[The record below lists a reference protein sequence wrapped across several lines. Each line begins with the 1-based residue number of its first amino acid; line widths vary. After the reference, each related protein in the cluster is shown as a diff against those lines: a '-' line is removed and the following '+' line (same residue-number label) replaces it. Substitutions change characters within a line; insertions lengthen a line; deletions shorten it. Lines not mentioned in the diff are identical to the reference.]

1 MGSFLIADMLNAQ
14 TKAEATKIPSAHFRT
29 EDISIKRMYRN
40 KENRYNLEN
49 IESLKSNIKTVGLRQ
64 NLEVIYAP
72 CEQGD
77 YRILSGERRW
87 LALNML
93 VDEGCKEYEI
103 VTCKVSC
110 PQDEDMERLELM
122 ATNSYR
128 EKNNEDLLMEVKEAT
143 ATFRNLKERG
153 QNVPG
158 YDLQSGRIRDIVAS
172 FLGLSKTKVA
182 QIECINNNLFE
193 RLKSLLKQDKIPFSV
208 AYEAAGLNSELQVKV
223 VRKYYENGKVTLKDI
238 KEIKQ
243 EYEEKNIPG
252 QIEMDIPAPD
262 QEEKAAVQM
271 PTFTMMQP
279 EDGQTGN
286 IKESV
291 DNVKTEADSIKEKA
305 DTALPAKKE
314 YAWGV
319 REPEGIKQEEPIQEQ
334 KEQREEI
341 KERTVEITGD
351 SVINPL
357 TEIDGIPGQWYKIS
371 DNIVPFPFVP
381 VLVAIDIFFDGNIKT
396 YEGFRT
402 SDENIWRIAVIDK
415 KGDIHTIAT
424 SSQRMMGA
432 KENVAWM
439 RVPEYKEV

>member
-1 MGSFLIADMLNAQ
+1 MGSFSIADMLNAQ

-143 ATFRNLKERG
+143 ATFKNLKERG

-208 AYEAAGLNSELQVKV
+208 AYEAAGLNSQLQVKV

-238 KEIKQ
+238 KDIKR
-243 EYEEKNIPG
+243 EYEEKNILG

-262 QEEKAAVQM
+262 QAENTEVQT
-271 PTFTMMQP
+271 PTFTMIQP
-279 EDGQTGN
+279 EDKQAST

-291 DNVKTEADSIKEKA
+291 DDVKTKIDNTKEKVDA
-305 DTALPAKKE
+305 ALPAKKE
-314 YAWGV
+314 YAWEV
-319 REPEGIKQEEPIQEQ
+319 REPEEIKQEEPIQ
-334 KEQREEI
+334 EQREEI

-351 SVINPL
+351 STINPL
-357 TEIDGIPGQWYKIS
+357 TEIDGIPGQWYKLS

-381 VLVAIDIFFDGNIKT
+381 VLVATNTLNKMSIKVHEAFRLRDDSWVVFGNNKWKA
-396 YEGFRT
+396 GK
-402 SDENIWRIAVIDK
+402 DDK
-415 KGDIHTIAT
+415 KIF
-424 SSQRMMGA
+424 
-432 KENVAWM
+432 AWM
-439 RVPEYKEV
+439 QMPEYKEV

>member
-1 MGSFLIADMLNAQ
+1 MGSFSIADMLNAQ

-208 AYEAAGLNSELQVKV
+208 AYEAAGLNSKLQVKV

-262 QEEKAAVQM
+262 QEEKTAVQM

-279 EDGQTGN
+279 EEEQTG
-286 IKESV
+286 
-291 DNVKTEADSIKEKA
+291 DIKEKA
-305 DTALPAKKE
+305 DTALNAKKE

-319 REPEGIKQEEPIQEQ
+319 REPDEVEQEEPIQEQ
-334 KEQREEI
+334 KEQKELEE
-341 KERTVEITGD
+341 KPAKDTGE
-351 SVINPL
+351 SESFETSSL
-357 TEIDGIPGQWYKIS
+357 SEFDGIPGQWYKLS

-381 VLVAIDIFFDGNIKT
+381 VLVATEILNNSVKVH
-396 YEGFRT
+396 EGFRRPDNT
-402 SDENIWRIAVIDK
+402 WRVAVNNKWRDGEDTVTGGK
-415 KGDIHTIAT
+415 KI
-424 SSQRMMGA
+424 
-432 KENVAWM
+432 VAWM
-439 RVPEYKEV
+439 QMPEYEM

>member
-1 MGSFLIADMLNAQ
+1 MRQMGSFSIADMLNAQ

-252 QIEMDIPAPD
+252 QIEMAIPAPD
-262 QEEKAAVQM
+262 QEEKTEVQA
-271 PTFTMMQP
+271 PTFTMIQP
-279 EDGQTGN
+279 EDKQASI

-291 DNVKTEADSIKEKA
+291 DSVKTEVDDTKEKT
-305 DTALPAKKE
+305 DTVLPVKKE

-319 REPEGIKQEEPIQEQ
+319 REPDEVEQEEPIQEQ
-334 KEQREEI
+334 KEQKELEEEPA
-341 KERTVEITGD
+341 KGTGE
-351 SVINPL
+351 SESFETSSL
-357 TEIDGIPGQWYKIS
+357 SEFDGIPGQWYKLS

-381 VLVAIDIFFDGNIKT
+381 VLVATEILNNSIRVH
-396 YEGFRT
+396 EGFRRPDNT
-402 SDENIWRIAVIDK
+402 WRVATNNKWGDGEDITTGRK
-415 KGDIHTIAT
+415 KI
-424 SSQRMMGA
+424 
-432 KENVAWM
+432 VAWM
-439 RVPEYKEV
+439 QMPEYEM

>member
-1 MGSFLIADMLNAQ
+1 MSKMASFSIADMLNAQ
-14 TKAEATKIPSAHFRT
+14 VKEEVMQTPSAHFRVK
-29 EDISIKRMYRN
+29 DISIKQMYRN
-40 KENRYNLEN
+40 KNNRYNLKK
-49 IESLKSNIKTVGLRQ
+49 IEELSSNIRAIGLRQ
-64 NLEVIYAP
+64 NLEVIYEP
-72 CEQGD
+72 CDKGE
-77 YRILSGERRW
+77 YKLLSGERRW

-93 VDEGCKEYEI
+93 VEQGYKEYEM
-103 VTCKVSC
+103 VTCRVSY
-110 PQDEDMERLELM
+110 PQDPDLEKLELM

-128 EKNNEDLLMEVKEAT
+128 DKENEDILMEVKDAT
-143 ATFRNLKERG
+143 ESFRNLREKGIE
-153 QNVPG
+153 VPG
-158 YDLQSGRIRDIVAS
+158 YNLQSGRIRDIVAS

-262 QEEKAAVQM
+262 QEEKTEVQA
-271 PTFTMMQP
+271 PTFTMIQP
-279 EDGQTGN
+279 EDKQASI

-291 DNVKTEADSIKEKA
+291 DSVKTEVDDIKEKA

-319 REPEGIKQEEPIQEQ
+319 REPEEIKQEEPIQ
-334 KEQREEI
+334 EQREEI

-351 SVINPL
+351 STINPL
-357 TEIDGIPGQWYKIS
+357 TEIDGIPGQWYKLS

-381 VLVAIDIFFDGNIKT
+381 VLVATNTLNKMSIKVHEAFRLRDDSWVVFGNNKWKA
-396 YEGFRT
+396 GK
-402 SDENIWRIAVIDK
+402 DDK
-415 KGDIHTIAT
+415 KIF
-424 SSQRMMGA
+424 
-432 KENVAWM
+432 AWM
-439 RVPEYKEV
+439 RMPEYKEE

>member
-1 MGSFLIADMLNAQ
+1 MGSFSIADMLNAQ

-153 QNVPG
+153 RNVPG

-208 AYEAAGLNSELQVKV
+208 AYEAAGLNSKLQVKV

-238 KEIKQ
+238 KDIKQ

-262 QEEKAAVQM
+262 QEEKTEVQA
-271 PTFTMMQP
+271 PTFTMIQP
-279 EDGQTGN
+279 EDKQASI

-291 DNVKTEADSIKEKA
+291 DSVKTEVDDIKEKA
-305 DTALPAKKE
+305 DIAQPAEKE

-319 REPEGIKQEEPIQEQ
+319 REPEEIKQEEPIQEQ
-334 KEQREEI
+334 REEI
-341 KERTVEITGD
+341 KERTAEITRD
-351 SVINPL
+351 SAINPL
-357 TEIDGIPGQWYKIS
+357 TEIDGIPGRWYKPS
-371 DNIVPFPFVP
+371 DNVVPFPFVP
-381 VLVAIDIFFDGNIKT
+381 VLVATNILNKTRIQVHEAFRLPDDSWVVCGNTKRET
-396 YEGFRT
+396 GK
-402 SDENIWRIAVIDK
+402 DDK
-415 KGDIHTIAT
+415 KIF
-424 SSQRMMGA
+424 
-432 KENVAWM
+432 AWM
-439 RVPEYKEV
+439 QMPEYKEV

>member
-1 MGSFLIADMLNAQ
+1 MGSFSIADMLNAQ

-208 AYEAAGLNSELQVKV
+208 AYEAAGLNSKLQVKV

-238 KEIKQ
+238 KDIKR

-252 QIEMDIPAPD
+252 QIEMAIPAPD
-262 QEEKAAVQM
+262 QEEKTEVQA
-271 PTFTMMQP
+271 PTFTMIP
-279 EDGQTGN
+279 SEDKQASI

-291 DNVKTEADSIKEKA
+291 DSVKTEVDDIKEKT
-305 DTALPAKKE
+305 DTVLPVKKE

-319 REPEGIKQEEPIQEQ
+319 REPEEIKQEERIQDQ

-357 TEIDGIPGQWYKIS
+357 TEIDGIPGQWYKLS
-371 DNIVPFPFVP
+371 DDIVPFPFVP
-381 VLVAIDIFFDGNIKT
+381 VLVATNTLNNMGIKVHEAFRLRDDSWVIFGNNKWKAGKDDRKI
-396 YEGFRT
+396 F
-402 SDENIWRIAVIDK
+402 
-415 KGDIHTIAT
+415 
-424 SSQRMMGA
+424 
-432 KENVAWM
+432 AWM
-439 RVPEYKEV
+439 QMPEYKEV

>member
-1 MGSFLIADMLNAQ
+1 MGSFSIADMLNAQ

-158 YDLQSGRIRDIVAS
+158 YDLKSGRIRDIVAS

-182 QIECINNNLFE
+182 QIECINNNLLE

-279 EDGQTGN
+279 EDEQASA

-319 REPEGIKQEEPIQEQ
+319 REPEGIKQEEPIQKQ
-334 KEQREEI
+334 KEQGEKLEE
-341 KERTVEITGD
+341 KTMEDVD
-351 SVINPL
+351 SSENSETSSL
-357 TEIDGIPGQWYKIS
+357 AEFDGIPGQWYKLS
-371 DNIVPFPFVP
+371 DKIVPFPFVP
-381 VLVAIDIFFDGNIKT
+381 VLVATNVLNNKSIKVHEAFRLPDNSWVVSGNNK
-396 YEGFRT
+396 
-402 SDENIWRIAVIDK
+402 WRAGQDDK
-415 KGDIHTIAT
+415 KIF
-424 SSQRMMGA
+424 
-432 KENVAWM
+432 AWM
-439 RVPEYKEV
+439 QMPEYEM

>member
-1 MGSFLIADMLNAQ
+1 MGSFSIADMLNAQ

-238 KEIKQ
+238 KDIKH

-262 QEEKAAVQM
+262 QEEKTEVQA
-271 PTFTMMQP
+271 PTFTMIQP
-279 EDGQTGN
+279 EDKQASI

-291 DNVKTEADSIKEKA
+291 DSVKTEVDDIKEKA
-305 DTALPAKKE
+305 DIALPAKKE

-319 REPEGIKQEEPIQEQ
+319 REPEEIKQEEPIQ
-334 KEQREEI
+334 EQREEI

-351 SVINPL
+351 STINPL
-357 TEIDGIPGQWYKIS
+357 TEIDGIPGQWYKLS

-381 VLVAIDIFFDGNIKT
+381 VLVATNTLNKMSIKVHEAFRLRDDSWVVFGNNKWKA
-396 YEGFRT
+396 GK
-402 SDENIWRIAVIDK
+402 DDK
-415 KGDIHTIAT
+415 KIF
-424 SSQRMMGA
+424 
-432 KENVAWM
+432 AWM
-439 RVPEYKEV
+439 QMPEYKEV

>member
-1 MGSFLIADMLNAQ
+1 MGSFSIADMLNAQ

-40 KENRYNLEN
+40 KENHYNLEN

-208 AYEAAGLNSELQVKV
+208 AYEAAGLNSQLQVKV

-238 KEIKQ
+238 KDIKQ

-252 QIEMDIPAPD
+252 QIEMAIPAPD
-262 QEEKAAVQM
+262 QEEKTEVQA
-271 PTFTMMQP
+271 PTFTMIQQP
-279 EDGQTGN
+279 EDKQASI

-291 DNVKTEADSIKEKA
+291 DSVKTEVDDIKEKA
-305 DTALPAKKE
+305 DIALPAKKE

-319 REPEGIKQEEPIQEQ
+319 REPEEIKQEEPIQ
-334 KEQREEI
+334 EQREEI
-341 KERTVEITGD
+341 KERTVEIAGD
-351 SVINPL
+351 STINPL
-357 TEIDGIPGQWYKIS
+357 TEIDGIPGQWYKLS

-415 KGDIHTIAT
+415 KGGIHTIAT

-432 KENVAWM
+432 KKNVAWM
-439 RVPEYKEV
+439 RLPEYKEV

>member
-1 MGSFLIADMLNAQ
+1 MGSFSIADMLNAQ

-40 KENRYNLEN
+40 EENRYNLEN

-72 CEQGD
+72 CEHGD

-208 AYEAAGLNSELQVKV
+208 AYEAAGLNSKLQVKV

-252 QIEMDIPAPD
+252 QIEMDIPAPN

-271 PTFTMMQP
+271 PTFIMMQP
-279 EDGQTGN
+279 EEEQTGD

-291 DNVKTEADSIKEKA
+291 DSVKIETDNIKEKA

-319 REPEGIKQEEPIQEQ
+319 REPDDVKQEELIQEQ
-334 KEQREEI
+334 KEQGEEI

-357 TEIDGIPGQWYKIS
+357 TEIDGIPGQWYKLS

-381 VLVAIDIFFDGNIKT
+381 VLVATNTLNNMGIKVHEAVRLRDDSWVFFGNNRWKAGKDDRKIF
-396 YEGFRT
+396 
-402 SDENIWRIAVIDK
+402 
-415 KGDIHTIAT
+415 
-424 SSQRMMGA
+424 
-432 KENVAWM
+432 AWM
-439 RVPEYKEV
+439 QMPEYKEV

>member
-1 MGSFLIADMLNAQ
+1 MGSFSIADMLNAQ

-262 QEEKAAVQM
+262 QEEKTEVQA
-271 PTFTMMQP
+271 PTFTMIQP
-279 EDGQTGN
+279 EDKQASI

-291 DNVKTEADSIKEKA
+291 DSVKTEVDDIKEKA

-319 REPEGIKQEEPIQEQ
+319 REPEEIKQEEPIQ
-334 KEQREEI
+334 EQREEI

-351 SVINPL
+351 FTINPL
-357 TEIDGIPGQWYKIS
+357 TEIDGIPGQWYKLS

-381 VLVAIDIFFDGNIKT
+381 VLVATNTLNKMSIKVHEAFRLRDDSWVVFGNNKWKA
-396 YEGFRT
+396 GK
-402 SDENIWRIAVIDK
+402 DDK
-415 KGDIHTIAT
+415 KIF
-424 SSQRMMGA
+424 
-432 KENVAWM
+432 AWM
-439 RVPEYKEV
+439 RMPEYKEE

>member
-1 MGSFLIADMLNAQ
+1 MGSFSIADMLNAQ

-29 EDISIKRMYRN
+29 KDISIKRMYRN

-208 AYEAAGLNSELQVKV
+208 AYEAAGLNSQLQVKV

-238 KEIKQ
+238 KDIKQ

-252 QIEMDIPAPD
+252 QIKMDIPAPD

-271 PTFTMMQP
+271 PTFTMMHP
-279 EDGQTGN
+279 GDEQTGN

-291 DNVKTEADSIKEKA
+291 DNVKTETDSIKEKA

-319 REPEGIKQEEPIQEQ
+319 REPDDVKPEELIQEQ
-334 KEQREEI
+334 KEQGEELEEAPV
-341 KERTVEITGD
+341 KDTGK
-351 SVINPL
+351 SESSETSSL
-357 TEIDGIPGQWYKIS
+357 AEFDGIPGQWYKLS

-381 VLVAIDIFFDGNIKT
+381 VLVATEILNNSIRVH
-396 YEGFRT
+396 EGFRRPDNT
-402 SDENIWRIAVIDK
+402 WRVATNNKWGDGEDITTGRK
-415 KGDIHTIAT
+415 KIF
-424 SSQRMMGA
+424 
-432 KENVAWM
+432 AWM
-439 RVPEYKEV
+439 QMPEYKEV